1 MFEAPC
7 GIIMPHDLKGQTGSK
22 KPKEQDLASYYLD
35 VMGTTHLQTESE
47 WIQINVGVGLYSD
60 NRTQPRLQ
68 IYTVKQEAKLSL
80 GQLTVSP
87 HSDSRLSIVISY
99 YCEIAPSAFFKIRA
113 LSVLGSR
120 LWPFVVTW
128 RHRSHDH
135 SIHRPIPIC
144 FFRQFFGRRTV

>member
-7 GIIMPHDLKGQTGSK
+7 GIIMPHDLKGQTGSIK
-22 KPKEQDLASYYLD
+22 AQGARYSQLLLD
-35 VMGTTHLQTESE
+35 VMRTTHLQTDSE
-47 WIQINVGVGLYSD
+47 WIQINVGVGLHSD

-99 YCEIAPSAFFKIRA
+99 YCEIAPSAFLKIRA

-128 RHRSHDH
+128 RYRSHDH